1 MKKKILART
10 STITNNDKP
19 ATKSDL
25 RLVKSD
31 LQKEVKEVKE
41 EIQQVRGRLENR
53 IDQVE
58 LGFSEKLTQFKSD
71 ILDGVDKVYGEL
83 VALREES
90 TIHQG
95 QHDRTGE
102 TLEDHEKR
110 IQSLETHP
118 KIWQEG
124 HKSLGSSHVVYDF
137 LVNFHKI
144 LRQKN
149 ARAFKFF

>member
-1 MKKKILART
+1 MAKVVPLADRVVLKPVAAEEKTASGIILPESAKE
-10 STITNNDKP
+10 KP
-19 ATKSDL
+19 EQGKVVA
-25 RLVKSD
+25 VG
-31 LQKEVKEVKE
+31 KEVKEVKE

-118 KIWQEG
+118 KI
-124 HKSLGSSHVVYDF
+124 
-137 LVNFHKI
+137 
-144 LRQKN
+144 
-149 ARAFKFF
+149 